1 MSYNRRSFLQKL
13 SLVSGA
19 MTIPHL
25 LPEAIAKPLE
35 SARKRVEGQSA
46 EEVAKDESFW
56 YQVMLSYTVSPL
68 ILNMNNGGVSPQP
81 RVVQE
86 VVERLNVMSNELP
99 SMYMWRFINAGKEP
113 LRGELARLAGCDIEE
128 VAVNRNASEAL
139 ETVIFGLRLKRGDEV
154 VLSKQDYPN
163 MINAWKQR
171 AHRDGIVLKWVDFEV
186 PCTNNEYLV
195 QQYNNAFTSKTKVVH
210 ITHMINWTGQVLPV
224 RGIAD
229 AAKKRGIEVLVDGA
243 HSFAQLQYKISELNC
258 DYFGTSLHKWLCAPF
273 GTGMLYVRKEKIKKM
288 YPLLAAPDP
297 EEDNIR
303 KFENLGTRSIAI
315 EQAIG
320 HAINFHEYIGADR
333 KEKRLF
339 YLKNYWA
346 EKAAQLPGVQVLTP
360 LDKGFSG
367 AIGLFSIAGMTP
379 VEVLNFLY
387 KKPYRIHAS
396 VVDWENIQ
404 GVRITPNVYT
414 LTKDLDRLLMAIK
427 TCIETK

>member
-13 SLVSGA
+13 SAFSGVMA
-19 MTIPHL
+19 IPHL

-35 SARKRVEGQSA
+35 NARKRVEGRPA

-68 ILNMNNGGVSPQP
+68 VLNLNNGGVSPQP
-81 RVVQE
+81 RVVQKA
-86 VVERLNVMSNELP
+86 VERLNAMSNESP
-99 SMYMWRFINAGKEP
+99 SMYMSRLINAGKEP
-113 LRGELARLAGCDIEE
+113 LRAELARLAGCDIEE

-139 ETVIFGLRLKRGDEV
+139 ETIIFGLRLKKGDEV
-154 VLSKQDYPN
+154 VLSNQDYPN

-171 AHRDGIVLKWVDFEV
+171 AHRDGIVLKWVNFEV

-195 QQYNNAFTSKTKVVH
+195 QQYKNAFTAKTKVVH

-224 RGIAD
+224 RSIAD
-229 AAKKRGIEVLVDGA
+229 TAKKRGIEVLVDGA

-273 GTGMLYVRKEKIKKM
+273 GTGMLFVRKGKIKNL
-288 YPLLAAPDP
+288 YPLLAASDP

-346 EKAAQLPGVQVLTP
+346 EKAAQLPGVQILTP
-360 LDKGFSG
+360 LEKGYSG
-367 AIGLFSIAGMTP
+367 AIGLFSITGIAPIDT
-379 VEVLNFLY
+379 LNFLF

-396 VVDWENIQ
+396 IVNRENIQ

-414 LTKDLDRLLMAIK
+414 LTKDLDRLLMAIQA
-427 TCIETK
+427 CIETK